1 MILGST
7 LLGFALLVNLG
18 NKKML
23 ALTFFVAAGFLVDI
37 PRTSADEFYLYCML
51 VETCIFIAALNVKC
65 EASGAVMLSA
75 GLLFL
80 CHCLGYWKDGYP
92 ALSPYR
98 ALVPALEYIQI
109 VCCIIFSRPLVAILH
124 NRESQTK

>member
-1 MILGST
+1 MTLGYI
-7 LLGFALLVNLG
+7 LLGLALLVNLS

-23 ALTFFVAAGFLVDI
+23 ALTVFVAAGFLVDI
-37 PRTSADEFYLYCML
+37 PRTSAEEFYRYCML
-51 VETCIFIAALNVKC
+51 VEACIFLVALNVKC
-65 EASGAVMLSA
+65 EASGAVLLSA

-98 ALVPALEYIQI
+98 VLVPALEYIQI
-109 VCCIIFSRPLVAILH
+109 VCCIIFSRPVWTILD
-124 NRESQTK
+124 NRESQTR